1 MEVLKMKDEMTKDF
15 DFIAKYARKM
25 RDEKEKIFS
34 NKIVWKD
41 NILYGTNGQTFL
53 YTETDEK
60 NPEGVSV
67 WIIKGKKYEKCHADS
82 ETVKEFTER
91 KLERRILDTFVK
103 YDGSFYVDWQK
114 DVPLPLKLCSAPSKR
129 CKDRISFDLVND
141 TINMVFNSGEVD
153 EVKAEYGDF
162 IKDKTEES
170 AGFNFPLWIF
180 MNFLKNA
187 KDRIKV
193 QYCNSS
199 LTTYAKMTEGKWNL
213 VFITYQN

>member
-1 MEVLKMKDEMTKDF
+1 MKDEMTKDF

-34 NKIVWKD
+34 DKIVWKD

-67 WIIKGKKYEKCHADS
+67 WIIKGKKYEKCRADS

-91 KLERRILDTFVK
+91 KLERRILDNFVNFE
-103 YDGSFYVDWQK
+103 GSFYVDWQK
-114 DVPLPLKLCSAPSKR
+114 DVPLPLKLCSKQRRADSV
-129 CKDRISFDLVND
+129 SFDLVKD
-141 TINMVFNSGEVD
+141 TINMTFNYAEVD

-170 AGFNFPLWIF
+170 DGFHFPLWIF

-187 KDRIKV
+187 KDKIKV
-193 QYCNSS
+193 QYGKGS
-199 LTTYAKMTEGKWNL
+199 LLSYAKMTEGKWNL
-213 VFITYQN
+213 VFTTYQN